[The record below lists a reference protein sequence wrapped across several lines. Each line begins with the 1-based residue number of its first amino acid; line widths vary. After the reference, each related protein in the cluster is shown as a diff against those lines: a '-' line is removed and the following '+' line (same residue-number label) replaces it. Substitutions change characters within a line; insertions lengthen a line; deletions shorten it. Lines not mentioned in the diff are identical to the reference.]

1 MKQILLIIIMLC
13 TVTAYTASYEECG
26 KTDGITSSGTK
37 ATDGITASGIKATEN
52 HTVAC
57 DFLKFGTQVVIMGQ
71 TYTVEDRI
79 GSSHPSKIDVFMESK
94 EEALKF
100 GRRQLEVEILEGD
113 DV

>member
-37 ATDGITASGIKATEN
+37 AAEGR
-52 HTVAC
+52 TVAC
-57 DFLKFGTQVVIMGQ
+57 DFLKFGTQIVILGQ

-79 GSSHPSKIDVFMESK
+79 GEGHPSKLDVFMESK

-100 GRRQLEVEILEGD
+100 GRRQLEVEILEGEI
-113 DV
+113 

>member
-1 MKQILLIIIMLC
+1 MKQVLLIIIMLC

-37 ATDGITASGIKATEN
+37 ATEGR
-52 HTVAC
+52 TVAC
-57 DFLKFGTQVVIMGQ
+57 DFLAFGTQVVILGQ

-79 GSSHPSKIDVFMESK
+79 GSGHQSKIDVYMESK

-100 GRRQLEVEILEGD
+100 GHRQLEVEILEGD
-113 DV
+113 V

>member
-1 MKQILLIIIMLC
+1 MKQILIIIVLC

-37 ATDGITASGIKATEN
+37 ATEGR
-52 HTVAC
+52 TVAC
-57 DFLKFGTQVVIMGQ
+57 DFLKFGTQIVILGK

-79 GSSHPSKIDVFMESK
+79 GSGHPSKMDVYMESK

-100 GRRQLEVEILEGD
+100 GRKEIEVEIKEE
-113 DV
+113 